1 MAVPPKII
9 FNEDYGFVE
18 IVIVYKMKLLCLS
31 FGTNCDFR
39 VLFPD
44 GSGYVFWVAFVSSFW
59 VLRIVS
65 VHLSWGGISHD
76 AFRRSLWAWFLRAK
90 TRVDLIGF
98 QRCKSTYTFLGFGSS
113 A

>member
-65 VHLSWGGISHD
+65 VHLSWGWDFS
-76 AFRRSLWAWFLRAK
+76 
-90 TRVDLIGF
+90 
-98 QRCKSTYTFLGFGSS
+98 RCVPTFTMGVVP
-113 A
+113 ARQN